1 MYEEQK
7 GHRLLGGLF
16 CRGRVLLCDALH
28 VDQFCD
34 QVFIRGISQFGFLAA
49 LDVLLCPKGVI
60 VVEMQE
66 QVWHAG

>member
-1 MYEEQK
+1 MEQK
-7 GHRLLGGLF
+7 RPPIARWPF

-34 QVFIRGISQFGFLAA
+34 QVFIRGIGQFGFLAT
-49 LDVLLCPKGVI
+49 LDVLLCPKSVI